1 MSSSEVIHLTDAAFD
16 AAVLKST
23 VPVLVDFWA
32 PWCGP
37 CRQIAPI
44 LDALATKYDGKII
57 VAKVNVDEQHQ
68 YAGQYGIQSIPA
80 LLFFKNGKVVDKIV
94 GASPAKMYEQKV
106 EAVLTAA

>member
-1 MSSSEVIHLTDAAFD
+1 MTDVTDQTFEKEVIAQSQ
-16 AAVLKST
+16 KMT
-23 VPVLVDFWA
+23 VVVDFWA

-57 VAKVNVDEQHQ
+57 VAKVNVDEQQQ